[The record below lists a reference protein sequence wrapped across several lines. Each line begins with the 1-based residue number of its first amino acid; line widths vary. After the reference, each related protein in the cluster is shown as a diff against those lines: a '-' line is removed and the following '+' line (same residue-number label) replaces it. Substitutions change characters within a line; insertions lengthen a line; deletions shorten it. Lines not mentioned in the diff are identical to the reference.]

1 MTITTGDPKA
11 GHRPE
16 QRVKGARL
24 LGEEV
29 PCRVMGSGC
38 LWDFALRAGLDGVN
52 QVGKADGIL
61 TVWLLAIRGGDS
73 EIKASGSEA
82 RLSL

>member
-1 MTITTGDPKA
+1 MTITTGDSKA

-29 PCRVMGSGC
+29 PCRVMRSGC
-38 LWDFALRAGLDGVN
+38 LGDFAVRAGLDGVN
-52 QVGKADGIL
+52 QVGEADGIL
-61 TVWLLAIRGGDS
+61 TVCLLVIHSSHG
-73 EIKASGSEA
+73 EMKISGSEA
-82 RLSL
+82 RP